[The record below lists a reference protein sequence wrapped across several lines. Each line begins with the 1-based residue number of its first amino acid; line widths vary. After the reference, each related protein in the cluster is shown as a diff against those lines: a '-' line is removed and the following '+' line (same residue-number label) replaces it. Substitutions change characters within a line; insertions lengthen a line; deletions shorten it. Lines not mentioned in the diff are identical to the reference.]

1 MGRAMTDVQLDFA
14 EYHRQ
19 GMACLTIA
27 RLSDIPEIQ
36 ARWQMIA
43 QSWFRLAEKT
53 HNPDSTAPSDF
64 SNVIPM
70 RWGT

>member
-1 MGRAMTDVQLDFA
+1 MTDVQLDFA

-19 GMACLTIA
+19 DMACLTVA
-27 RLSDIPEIQ
+27 RLSDTPEIQ

-53 HNPDSTAPSDF
+53 HNPHSPDPSDF

-70 RWGT
+70 RWGM